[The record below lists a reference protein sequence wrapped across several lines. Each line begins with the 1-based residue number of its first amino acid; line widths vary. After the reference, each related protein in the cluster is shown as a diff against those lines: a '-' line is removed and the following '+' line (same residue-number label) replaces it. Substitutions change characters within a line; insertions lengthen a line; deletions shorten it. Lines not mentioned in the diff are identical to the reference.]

1 MRTPFARCALMALVM
16 SSGAAISS
24 LAVDA
29 VRTPAAIKGG
39 KVALSPENT
48 KIQFVCAHV
57 GPKPDPRTG
66 HFSKFSGTAEVDAA
80 SSVLRMVSVEIDTN
94 SITTEFDKLTAHLKS
109 PDFFEVRQYPTA
121 KFESTKIA
129 PGQASGQVQITGK
142 LTLHGKTNEISFP
155 ATVAVM
161 PSGFS
166 LKSEFNIDR
175 SQFGMTFG
183 PDKVENKVAMTI
195 VIGEAK

>member
-1 MRTPFARCALMALVM
+1 MRTLFARCAVMALVM

-29 VRTPAAIKGG
+29 VRAPAAIQGG

-66 HFSKFSGTAEVDAA
+66 HFAKFSGTAEVEAA
-80 SSVLRMVSVEIDTN
+80 ANALRSVSVEIDTN

-121 KFESTKIA
+121 KFESTKIT
-129 PGQASGQVQITGK
+129 PGPGQVQITGK

-155 ATVAVM
+155 ATVAVT

-166 LKSEFNIDR
+166 LKSEFNINR

-195 VIGEAK
+195 VVGDSK